1 MSHVRDNAAAHGR
14 EGALLQIDIPGFG
27 ALRLQHLVLDYNG
40 TIACDGELIAGVGE
54 RLHALST
61 QLAIHVV
68 TADTFGKARSALAV
82 IPCQVEILASTGQEW
97 AKLRYV
103 QRLGSEHVVA
113 IGNGRNDCLMLR
125 AAALGIAVVL
135 AEGAAFETIAAA
147 RIVTNGVADALN
159 LLINP
164 LRLVATLRC

>member
-1 MSHVRDNAAAHGR
+1 MLTI
-14 EGALLQIDIPGFG
+14 EIPGFNT
-27 ALRLQHLVLDYNG
+27 LRIEHLVLDYNG
-40 TIACDGELIAGVGE
+40 TIACDGDLIAGVGE

-68 TADTFGKARSALAV
+68 TADTFGKARSALAG
-82 IPCQVEILASTGQEW
+82 IPCQLEILASTGQEW

-103 QRLGSEHVVA
+103 QRLGSERVVA
-113 IGNGRNDCLMLR
+113 IGNGRNDSLMLR

-147 RIVTNGVADALN
+147 RIVTNGTADALD
-159 LLINP
+159 LLIKP
-164 LRLVATLRC
+164 LRLIATLRS